1 MTSGLFFLFIFEP
14 PQFMNFSLESPGQ
27 GRVIVKFNG
36 LYPSDEVTVVVAM
49 AIVVAEHPAM
59 IQPAAS
65 RIDVRQVVAD
75 NRSVG
80 VLPNLFPQRCAGPG
94 STQRDPLVQ
103 NLPGG
108 GPGWLFPAH
117 IHENITART

>member
-1 MTSGLFFLFIFEP
+1 
-14 PQFMNFSLESPGQ
+14 MNFSLESPGQ

-36 LYPSDEVTVVVAM
+36 LYPSDEVTMMVAM

-75 NRSVG
+75 NRSIG
-80 VLPNLFPQRCAGPG
+80 VLPNLFPQRCARPG
-94 STQRDPLVQ
+94 STKRDPLVQ

-108 GPGWLFPAH
+108 GPGWLLAAH
-117 IHENITART
+117 TQENTTART

>member
-1 MTSGLFFLFIFEP
+1 
-14 PQFMNFSLESPGQ
+14 MNFSLEAPRQ

-49 AIVVAEHPAM
+49 AIVIAEYPAM
-59 IQPAAS
+59 IKPAAS
-65 RIDVRQVVAD
+65 RIDVRQIVAD
-75 NRSVG
+75 NRSIG
-80 VLPNLFPQRCAGPG
+80 VLPNLFPQRCTRPRSAK
-94 STQRDPLVQ
+94 RDSLVQ

-117 IHENITART
+117 TQENTTART